1 MSQPRESAR
10 ISSVKRPCN
19 DDDKR
24 CGEDMGESKVTTSP
38 RPSPEGVEPE
48 VRPSAW
54 SSLASKLIVFVFAST
69 FVTAT
74 IVSWISIQSTS
85 GSLRGMIERVY
96 PLSLDHAA
104 QRLEP
109 WVCAIRLQLEHA
121 AHQRGA
127 EPASLAAL
135 TNRDLLDGLVL
146 YGRDGARQDAWGFAP
161 EAARTALRAKER
173 VAAIELEPGS
183 WALAVA
189 PEWESG
195 GSELVGVVSLAR
207 LVPLL
212 AVELPNEDAL
222 LALVDGEGRVL
233 VQAGRLP
240 DGAPIERIEVAAL
253 HSRGALRETELAG
266 QHVIAASQRIALLDW
281 NVAIVTPF
289 ETAYAPVFA
298 VVTRVLAIDLC
309 IILAFSLLAYRIT
322 ARVVRPIGHLSEAV
336 RRVMQGHAE
345 LEMPTS
351 SSRDEI
357 GLLTRTFNDMIQQ
370 QRAQREEIEETNR
383 HLKDRNHRLQQANEV
398 LNQLSITDGLT
409 KLHNHRFFQD
419 HLTREI
425 RRVERTQEPL
435 SILVIDIDDFKRLND
450 RLGHAAGDEILMRIA
465 QILNGAVR
473 GSDLCARYGG
483 EEFVILAPG
492 TDTGGAYLIAEKV
505 RTAISESS
513 FIVDDS
519 LRPARV
525 TVSVGVAAF
534 NGNRKRFFQKAD
546 QALYRAKADGKN
558 CVVVHEDDVPESE
571 TPA

>member
-1 MSQPRESAR
+1 MSIQPSKAPVRDVTGE
-10 ISSVKRPCN
+10 RPA
-19 DDDKR
+19 
-24 CGEDMGESKVTTSP
+24 G
-38 RPSPEGVEPE
+38 
-48 VRPSAW
+48 W
-54 SSLASKLIVFVFAST
+54 SGLASKLILFVFAST

-85 GSLRGMIERVY
+85 GSLRGMIERLY

-104 QRLEP
+104 QRIEP
-109 WVCAIRLQLEHA
+109 WVTQVRLQLEYAANDPQADAATLSAGEHA
-121 AHQRGA
+121 Q
-127 EPASLAAL
+127 
-135 TNRDLLDGLVL
+135 LDGLAV
-146 YGRDGARQDAWGFAP
+146 YGSDGVRERAWGLAP
-161 EAARTALRAKER
+161 KRAAAALRAKDR
-173 VAAIELEPGS
+173 VAAIQLDSGG

-189 PEWESG
+189 RARAPDG
-195 GSELVGVVSLAR
+195 VELVGVVSLAR

-212 AVELPNEDAL
+212 EVELPNEDAL
-222 LALVDGEGRVL
+222 IALVDGKGRVL
-233 VQAGRLP
+233 ARAGKPPGDLAL
-240 DGAPIERIEVAAL
+240 DRIEVNAL
-253 HSRGALRETELAG
+253 HSRGALRETEIEG
-266 QHVIAASQRIALLDW
+266 EHVIAASQRIDLLDW
-281 NVAIVTPF
+281 HVAIITPF
-289 ETAYAPVFA
+289 ETAYAPVFS
-298 VVTRVLAIDLC
+298 VVTRVFTIDLC
-309 IILAFSLLAYRIT
+309 IILAFSILAYRIT

-336 RRVMQGHAE
+336 RRVMLGHAE
-345 LEMPTS
+345 LEVPEV

-370 QRAQREEIEETNR
+370 QRAQREEIEEANR

-435 SILVIDIDDFKRLND
+435 AILVIDIDDFKRLND
-450 RLGHAAGDEILMRIA
+450 RLGHAAGDEILARIA

-492 TDTGGAYLIAEKV
+492 TDTQGAYLLAEKV
-505 RTAISESS
+505 RTAIAESS

-519 LRPARV
+519 LRPLRV

-534 NGNRKRFFQKAD
+534 TGNRKRFFQKAD

-558 CVVVHEDDVPESE
+558 CVIVHEDDMPEDGPS
-571 TPA
+571 A